1 MLHFFCVAL
10 FTCCTNSMLHFFPY
24 WTIFHYHRDAFFRIL
39 IFLRVVLFSC
49 RTLFRVADFTFFV
62 LHYLCGDSCCTLL
75 MSSCVDV
82 FFWCVFSC
90 CFLFMLQFFR
100 VALFSCWTSFKLY
113 YFHVSLFPYCTV
125 FMLNFFRGA
134 LFSCCTF
141 FRVAFFSCC
150 TFLRVSPLYFAPL
163 LFAFFLCNAFFLL
176 RFVCAA
182 IFSFFIHLLLHSLYV
197 TLFSALT
204 LSFDLFH
211 VALFL

>member
-1 MLHFFCVAL
+1 
-10 FTCCTNSMLHFFPY
+10 MLHFFPY

-100 VALFSCWTSFKLY
+100 VALFSCWTTFMFHFFHIALFLCWTFFVVHS
-113 YFHVSLFPYCTV
+113 FHVAPFFVLHSFHVAPFCV
-125 FMLNFFRGA
+125 FHPFILHPFF
-134 LFSCCTF
+134 LHSSSVTPFSCCALFVLQF
-141 FRVAFFSCC
+141 FPFSFISCC
-150 TFLRVSPLYFAPL
+150 TRCMSH
-163 LFAFFLCNAFFLL
+163 FFQLWL
-176 RFVCAA
+176 
-182 IFSFFIHLLLHSLYV
+182 
-197 TLFSALT
+197 
-204 LSFDLFH
+204 
-211 VALFL
+211 

>member
-1 MLHFFCVAL
+1 
-10 FTCCTNSMLHFFPY
+10 
-24 WTIFHYHRDAFFRIL
+24 
-39 IFLRVVLFSC
+39 
-49 RTLFRVADFTFFV
+49 
-62 LHYLCGDSCCTLL
+62 
-75 MSSCVDV
+75 
-82 FFWCVFSC
+82 
-90 CFLFMLQFFR
+90 
-100 VALFSCWTSFKLY
+100 
-113 YFHVSLFPYCTV
+113 
-125 FMLNFFRGA
+125 MLNFFRGA

-211 VALFL
+211 VALFLWCIYLQLHFPHSVHFSSHTPCSTHLILHFSLLHFPHVVLYSKCSLLWQSSMLHSDDIAVFSGCTSFFML